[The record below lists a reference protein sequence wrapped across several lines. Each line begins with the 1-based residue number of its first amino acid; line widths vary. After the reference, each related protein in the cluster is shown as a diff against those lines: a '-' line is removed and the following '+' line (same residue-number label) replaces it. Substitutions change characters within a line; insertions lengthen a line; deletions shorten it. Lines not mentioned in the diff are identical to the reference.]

1 MKRHP
6 AIITLALLGLL
17 LSAQVVQAAPASSA
31 FDGTWIGQEPFPPAG
46 DGSWQHLVV
55 KGGANMQVDYQDEFG
70 QACWDAGATDFWF
83 SSTLRG
89 SVSGNTLTGT
99 FRSAKCGHLSLPA
112 FRGTTHSWTL
122 NTNGNSNPADD
133 TLSDGFTT
141 FTRV

>member
-17 LSAQVVQAAPASSA
+17 LSAQAVQAAPASSP
-31 FDGTWIGQEPFPPAG
+31 FDGTWIGQEPFPPVG

-55 KGGANMQVDYQDEFG
+55 KGGANMQIDYQDEFG
-70 QACWDAGATDFWF
+70 QVCWDAGATDFWF

-89 SVSGNTLTGT
+89 SVSGSTLTGT
-99 FRSAKCGHLSLPA
+99 YRSASCGHLRITAL
-112 FRGTTHSWTL
+112 RGTTHSWTID
-122 NTNGNSNPADD
+122 TKGNGNPADD
-133 TLSDGFTT
+133 TLSDGFVT